1 MATYTGKQSVLD
13 EALDNFKDYGFQ
25 LIESDDHLL
34 ELWFKDK
41 RIAVYNQ
48 TAWTDERSMIKVIRE
63 GCHNFLVNTT
73 DLAYVRQKL
82 QQDWQDTYGEELRR
96 NG

>member
-1 MATYTGKQSVLD
+1 MATYTSKQSVLD
-13 EALDNFKDYGFQ
+13 AGLGDFKDYGFN
-25 LIESDDHLL
+25 LVESDDHLL
-34 ELWFKDK
+34 ELYFKDK
-41 RIAVYNQ
+41 RIAVYHQ
-48 TAWTDERSMIKVIRE
+48 STATPAIVQE

-73 DLAYVRQKL
+73 DPAYVRQKL

>member
-1 MATYTGKQSVLD
+1 MATYTGKQSILD
-13 EALDNFKDYGFQ
+13 AGLGNYKDYGFK
-25 LIESDDHLL
+25 LVESDDHFL
-34 ELWFKDK
+34 ELYFKDK
-41 RIAVYNQ
+41 RIAVYHQ
-48 TAWTDERSMIKVIRE
+48 AKATPQIIQE

-73 DLAYVRQKL
+73 DLAYVHQKL

>member
-13 EALDNFKDYGFQ
+13 AGLGEFKDYGFR
-25 LIESDDHLL
+25 LVELDDHFL
-34 ELWFKDK
+34 ELYFKDK
-41 RIAVYNQ
+41 RIAVYHQ
-48 TAWTDERSMIKVIRE
+48 AKATPKIIQE

-73 DLAYVRQKL
+73 DPAYIAKKL
-82 QQDWQDTYGEELRR
+82 QQDWLNTYSEELKR